1 MAAVKRKPI
10 GLILVLLLL
19 FVAPFVAAWLLN
31 ASGWRPIGT
40 RNYGE
45 LITPPENLSAA
56 RFVLA
61 DGQVLKWRDPSWT
74 WTIFALAGPDC
85 AASCVARIDELRR
98 VRLTLNQNADRARV
112 VVVGASLDAATLA
125 ALTPVQTATDADA
138 KLANLRPSAPD
149 QVAVAFV
156 DPNGSLV
163 LRYPVGYDGTPLRK
177 DLARLIKE
185 GF

>member
-1 MAAVKRKPI
+1 MAAGRLSTRTPFCLCVHLVHLRPGRLGDVRGSALAQGRELTMAAVKRKPI
-10 GLILVLLLL
+10 GLILVLLL

-85 AASCVARIDELRR
+85 AASCVARID
-98 VRLTLNQNADRARV
+98 
-112 VVVGASLDAATLA
+112 
-125 ALTPVQTATDADA
+125 
-138 KLANLRPSAPD
+138 
-149 QVAVAFV
+149 
-156 DPNGSLV
+156 
-163 LRYPVGYDGTPLRK
+163 
-177 DLARLIKE
+177 
-185 GF
+185 